1 MTLFSDFSSVQAA
14 LVKDLAGGPD
24 AIKQMQLEARAML
37 PTLSLPTRRTESWKY
52 SFRRVAGIEGFSLA
66 ENKQNEEPS
75 LNSSF
80 SYAEAIQA
88 TALPFIN
95 GVLSENAIAQA
106 NMLEGIAVE
115 RFSDLSESAANKL
128 LAHAQEYDRGE
139 FETLNRSLCS
149 HAILITIAK
158 NAKVEKPLLLQY
170 IQHGEGLSLP
180 RVFVQQES
188 GSELQLIE
196 DFISDNAANSAWVSH
211 TDFVIGANAR
221 LTYYRMNL
229 NAKQQSL
236 TGTTRALLQRDAV
249 LESHCLCLGAELGRH
264 DFNVLLAEPGA
275 SCDLNG
281 VCVTRNKEHFD
292 NHTNIEHIAPHC
304 TSNENYRC
312 IADDAS
318 QIVFNGRIHIHRDAQ
333 KTLGSMSNKNLIL
346 SSQAEI
352 DAKPELEIYAD
363 DVKCA
368 HGTTI
373 GQLNEKEVYYLKT
386 RGLSDDQARQM
397 LTLGFVLEIVRSAP
411 ITELADT
418 WEACLANILSFKD

>member
-1 MTLFSDFSSVQAA
+1 MTLFSEFSSVQAGLNTGLESA
-14 LVKDLAGGPD
+14 PE
-24 AIKQMQLEARAML
+24 AIQQMHREARALL
-37 PTLSLPTRRTESWKY
+37 PSVAMPTRRTESWKY
-52 SFRRVAGIEGFSLA
+52 SFRRTAGLETLGLASSNQSSTSITDATTRYAEDIQALVLPFTNGLLCPQAITKANERDGIKIQRFNEVNESLA
-66 ENKQNEEPS
+66 
-75 LNSSF
+75 
-80 SYAEAIQA
+80 AEI
-88 TALPFIN
+88 
-95 GVLSENAIAQA
+95 
-106 NMLEGIAVE
+106 
-115 RFSDLSESAANKL
+115 
-128 LAHAQEYDRGE
+128 LAHAQKNDRGE
-139 FETLNRSLCS
+139 FETLNRSLS
-149 HAILITIAK
+149 NHAILITITK
-158 NAKVEKPLLLQY
+158 NVKVETPLLLQY
-170 IQHGEGLSLP
+170 IQQGEGLSLP

-188 GSELQLIE
+188 GSELQVIE
-196 DFISDNAANSAWVSH
+196 DFISDDANNSAWVSH

-229 NAKQQSL
+229 NGKQQAL
-236 TGTTRALLQRDAV
+236 AGTTRCILKRDAA
-249 LESHCLCLGAELGRH
+249 LESHSLCLGADLGRH
-264 DFNVLLAEPGA
+264 DFHVLLTEPGA
-275 SCDLNG
+275 NCDLNG

-292 NHTNIEHIAPHC
+292 NHTNIEHIAPNC

-411 ITELADT
+411 ITELADA
-418 WEACLANILSFKD
+418 WESCLADILSFRD